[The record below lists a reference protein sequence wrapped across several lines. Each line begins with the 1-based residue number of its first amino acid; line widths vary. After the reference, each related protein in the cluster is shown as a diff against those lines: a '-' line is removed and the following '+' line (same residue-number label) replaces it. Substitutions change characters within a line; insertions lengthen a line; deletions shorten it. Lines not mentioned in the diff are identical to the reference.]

1 MVSGVGEE
9 ADAGLVEEPA
19 VATDER
25 LFTRLAQRQEL
36 RGLHPAPEHAHRD
49 AGVFQGFVVSA
60 QVLRRWALGEN
71 LQRPRPFAAPRF
83 DHRLDER
90 RARKHSQKNDNQET
104 AGRVHQN
111 WK

>member
-1 MVSGVGEE
+1 LREE
-9 ADAGLVEEPA
+9 GDAGLVEEPA
-19 VATDER
+19 VATDEQ

-36 RGLHPAPEHAHRD
+36 RRLHPGPEGAHRY

-60 QVLRRWALGEN
+60 QVLRRWALGEH
-71 LQRPRPFAAPRF
+71 LQRPRPFGASRF

-90 RARKHSQKNDNQET
+90 RAREHPQKNDNQET
-104 AGRVHQN
+104 VGSGRVHQN